1 MIDLSIKGKYS
12 EDNALF
18 KKKKKKRFT
27 ERQCNILSL
36 RWSDYHN
43 QHRDRFHH

>member
-18 KKKKKKRFT
+18 KKKKKKKIYRKT
-27 ERQCNILSL
+27 VQHIISSL
-36 RWSDYHN
+36 VRLP
-43 QHRDRFHH
+43 